1 MGVRISLLLPK
12 QKFKVLC
19 STTLKSPTT
28 SLSTESYNELVN
40 KVTWPTFP
48 QLQSSTIVVMV
59 ASVIFAIVVLAMDL
73 TFENLMAVIYKTLG
87 NLGR

>member
-1 MGVRISLLLPK
+1 MFNYVK
-12 QKFKVLC
+12 
-19 STTLKSPTT
+19 
-28 SLSTESYNELVN
+28 ESYNELAN

>member
-1 MGVRISLLLPK
+1 MFNYVK
-12 QKFKVLC
+12 
-19 STTLKSPTT
+19 
-28 SLSTESYNELVN
+28 ESYNELVN
-40 KVTWPTFP
+40 EVTWPTFP